1 MNSAYTVYNSKICLL
16 KSTNAGKKKK
26 KKQKTWSKKG
36 ERGAQTVTLLK
47 CKPKVWPLLFK
58 ESLNFRLWYGMD
70 YGVFPSD
77 ILTRSE
83 GGIHTLVPATKGR
96 AK

>member
-1 MNSAYTVYNSKICLL
+1 MSVKNSFNMTLL
-16 KSTNAGKKKK
+16 
-26 KKQKTWSKKG
+26 
-36 ERGAQTVTLLK
+36 TLLK
-47 CKPKVWPLLFK
+47 CKSQVWPLLFK
-58 ESLNFRLWYGMD
+58 ESLDFRLWYGMD

-83 GGIHTLVPATKGR
+83 GGIHTLVPATKGK